1 MTKEEKNLTREIQ
14 KLKEENSIL
23 KKEVQRLKIALKH
36 TQQLSEVEKQQLSK
50 TPLVKESIE
59 ISSKNT
65 DEGSNETIN
74 KFSSPAKKI
83 ELYASLF
90 KGRSDV
96 YAEKFIHSK
105 TGKPGYAPKKRP
117 YWERTDE
124 NPYISYTPDVINQHL
139 TGLII
144 AGLFPI
150 TLDDKCY
157 LLAIDLDGNEW
168 MEDVKVIREV
178 CSSYDIPISVERSQS
193 GNGSHCWFFFET
205 EVNASVARKMGTELI
220 RQAMNRRHELD
231 FASFDR
237 LFPNQDT
244 VPTGGLG
251 NLIALPLQKQ
261 VRKNG
266 NSLFIDEQFDPI
278 EDQWA
283 YLSSIKKITAEQ
295 LFNYVEKLKAD
306 NGQVDLSDNGSKQSL
321 SASNF
326 PETVHIKLGNMLYI
340 EKDEISSKGLSHL
353 KWMAAFY
360 NPEFYQLQAMRRS
373 TYRVPRVITCHEETT
388 SQLLLPR
395 GLKEKVVDLLEGLN
409 ISVKIDDV
417 RNKGKK
423 LSVQFNGD
431 LRPEQAEAVKKM
443 NNHDTGVLC
452 GSTAFGKTI
461 AAINLIAEKKVN
473 TLILVNKVSLANQW
487 RKRLQEFLITED
499 SDDEIVQVGQLGGG
513 KKTLTNQIDVALL
526 QSLYRKG
533 EVHECV
539 DNYGMIIVDECHH
552 ISAFSF
558 ENVLKKSNPTYVY
571 GLTATPVRKD
581 GHHPIIHMQCG
592 DIRYQDDVKKVAEER
607 PFSHVLVPRFTPLDP
622 TLNQESNLQSV
633 YSDLITNESRNKM
646 IIEDVVNN
654 AKENRKG
661 LVLTERIE
669 HVEMLEKLLKEEL
682 EHVYVL
688 SGRQGKKKNES
699 VMNKL
704 ENLSEDSC
712 FTIVS
717 TGKYIGEGFD
727 EARLDSLFLAMPISW
742 KGRLQQYAGRLHR
755 LHEGKSEV
763 RIYDYADIH
772 MPILERMY
780 QKRLKGYAGMGYKV
794 QTDTQDKLKQLI
806 FDSGNYYNSLKQDL
820 VASTNQILISSPSL
834 SQKQIDT
841 IKDDLRQLKSE
852 ITIIT
857 KSPDTIKNAEHR
869 KYKNQLLTELTRLGF
884 SVTDS
889 DSVYQRYVIVDHSII
904 WYGSIDLLGRQFS
917 DSSFMRIESPVL
929 AREIEQ
935 MTKVVKK

>member
-1 MTKEEKNLTREIQ
+1 MVKEERNLSLENQ
-14 KLKEENSIL
+14 KLKQENKLL
-23 KKEVQRLKIALKH
+23 KKEIYNLKLALKNA
-36 TQQLSEVEKQQLSK
+36 QKYSEIEHSNRNKTSLVESNTAAPSK
-50 TPLVKESIE
+50 AIKDN
-59 ISSKNT
+59 SS
-65 DEGSNETIN
+65 SAIN
-74 KFSSPAKKI
+74 KYASPAKKI
-83 ELYASLF
+83 SLYNSLF

-105 TGKPGYAPKKRP
+105 TNKPGYAPKKRP

-124 NPYISYTPDVINQHL
+124 NPYVSLTPHVINQHL
-139 TGLII
+139 TGQII

-178 CSSYDIPISVERSQS
+178 CSSYTIPISVERSQS
-193 GNGSHCWFFFET
+193 GNGGHCWFFFET
-205 EVNASVARKMGTELI
+205 EVNASIARKMGTELI
-220 RQAMNRRHELD
+220 KQSMVRRHELD

-244 VPTGGLG
+244 VPKGGLG

-261 VRKNG
+261 ARQKG
-266 NSLFIDEQFDPI
+266 NSLFIDNQFDPI

-283 YLSSIKKITAEQ
+283 YLSSIKKITPEQ
-295 LFNYVEKLKAD
+295 LFSYIDKLRED
-306 NGQVDLSDNGSKQSL
+306 NSPYESGDKESDKGLN
-321 SASNF
+321 NNDF
-326 PETVHIKLGNMLYI
+326 PKTVKITLGNMLQI
-340 EKDEISSKGLSHL
+340 EKKDISSKGLSHL

-373 TYRVPRVITCHEETT
+373 TYRVQRVITCHEETT

-409 ISVKIDDV
+409 IFVKIDDV
-417 RNKGKK
+417 RNKGEK

-461 AAINLIAEKKVN
+461 AAIDLIAEKKVN

-487 RKRLQEFLITED
+487 RKRMQEFMMTED

-513 KKTLTNQIDVALL
+513 KKTLTNQIDIALL

-558 ENVLKKSNPTYVY
+558 ENVLKKANPTYVY

-622 TLNQESNLQSV
+622 TLNRDANLQSV

-646 IIEDVVNN
+646 IVEDIVSNS
-654 AKENRKG
+654 KENRNG
-661 LVLTERIE
+661 LVLSERIE
-669 HVEMLEKLLKEEL
+669 HVKTIETLLKEEL

-688 SGRQGKKKNES
+688 SGSQGKKKNES
-699 VMNKL
+699 VMNNL
-704 ENLSEDSC
+704 ENLPENSC

-727 EARLDSLFLAMPISW
+727 ESRLDSLFLAMPISW

-763 RIYDYADIH
+763 RVYDYADIH
-772 MPILERMY
+772 VPVLERMY
-780 QKRLKGYAGMGYKV
+780 QKRLKGYAGMGYEV
-794 QTDTQDKLKQLI
+794 QTHNQDKLKQLI
-806 FDSGNYYNSLKQDL
+806 FDGDNYYDSLKQDL
-820 VASTNQILISSPSL
+820 VGSVNHILISSPSL
-834 SQKQIDT
+834 SQKQIDI
-841 IKDDLRQLKSE
+841 IKGDLSLLKSK

-857 KSPDTIKNAEHR
+857 KNSDTIKNAEHR
-869 KYKNQLLTELTRLGF
+869 QYKIQLITELTRLGF
-884 SVTDS
+884 SVINS

-904 WYGSIDLLGRQFS
+904 WYGSIDLLGRQYR

-935 MTKVVKK
+935 ITKENKK